1 MMTAESDP
9 FRDLLDRWEE
19 LRESGQEPDVDEL
32 CHDCPQFAEQ
42 LREWTRVL
50 KLSDWLRAP
59 ADEAAADT
67 FGGGQTQ
74 GGVDLERHRIIG
86 EYLLLEELGAGGMGR
101 VFRAVHQKLRRQVAV
116 KLLPSAGRSPE
127 AVERFAREVQALAK
141 LSHPNIVAVHDAGK
155 ADGTDY
161 FVMDLVAGKDLSR
174 VVHDGGPLPPDRAID
189 YVLQAAR
196 GLEYAHAAGVVH
208 RDIKPSN
215 LMLDGQGHVRILDL
229 GIARI
234 ESADDAATTPAAA
247 DLTKTGSILGTVDYM
262 PPEQALNTRK
272 ADQRADIY
280 SLGCTLYF
288 LLTGQPMYGG
298 ETVMERLVAH
308 REQPAPALRK
318 ACPAA
323 PEWLDQI
330 FQRMVAK
337 RPEQRMQSMSDVIDA
352 LTEKRAPAAA
362 RGLRA
367 AILAGLLAI
376 GLGGAAI
383 WIHSLRQQEPAGG
396 PSSHIVPTWRMT
408 GDFPNIAGE
417 WKERDG
423 IFLNI
428 TQEGERFTADCT
440 YGQPGVTV
448 HWQAD
453 GLISRD
459 GRITAQLV
467 HTDPPRPQGAK
478 PQLCTAQ
485 LEPEGR
491 VIRGRA
497 AWTHGGEDF
506 VWRLQEPKKDRQ

>member
-1 MMTAESDP
+1 
-9 FRDLLDRWEE
+9 
-19 LRESGQEPDVDEL
+19 
-32 CHDCPQFAEQ
+32 
-42 LREWTRVL
+42 
-50 KLSDWLRAP
+50 
-59 ADEAAADT
+59 
-67 FGGGQTQ
+67 
-74 GGVDLERHRIIG
+74 
-86 EYLLLEELGAGGMGR
+86 LGAGGMGR

-127 AVERFAREVQALAK
+127 AVERFGREVQALAK

-215 LMLDGQGHVRILDL
+215 LMLDDQGRIRILDL
-229 GIARI
+229 GIARV
-234 ESADDAATTPAAA
+234 ESADDPAATQAAA

-272 ADQRADIY
+272 ADQRADVY

-288 LLTGQPMYGG
+288 LLTGQPVYGG

-308 REQPAPALRK
+308 REQPAPSLRK
-318 ACPAA
+318 GCPAA
-323 PEWLDQI
+323 PEWLDRV

-337 RPEQRMQSMSDVIDA
+337 RPEQRIQSMTEVISA
-352 LTEKRAPAAA
+352 LSQKRAPVGD
-362 RGLRA
+362 RGPRW
-367 AILAGLLAI
+367 AILAGLLALVI
-376 GLGGAAI
+376 GGAAI
-383 WIHSLRQQEPAGG
+383 WIGWIRQHEPAGG
-396 PSSHIVPTWRMT
+396 SQSRGVSTWRMT
-408 GDFPNIAGE
+408 GEFPDIAGE

-423 IFLNI
+423 IFLKI
-428 TQEGERFTADCT
+428 TQQGKHFSAECT
-440 YGQPGVTV
+440 YGQPGVMV
-448 HWQAD
+448 HWEAD
-453 GLISRD
+453 GQISRD
-459 GRITAQLV
+459 GKITAQLV

-485 LEPEGR
+485 LEPDGR
-491 VIRGRA
+491 TIRGRA

-506 VWRLQEPKKDRQ
+506 VWRLQEPKQDHPPSTK